1 MAAIKNNVSLI
12 ETLMIK
18 YSNATEC
25 FVLAWL
31 STITADPMFVAKNIT
46 IERYTATL
54 NGFLK
59 KKKGE
64 MFLSIVNYKI

>member
-1 MAAIKNNVSLI
+1 MAAIRNNVSLI

-25 FVLAWL
+25 FVLASY

-46 IERYTATL
+46 TERHTATL

-59 KKKGE
+59 KKKGK
-64 MFLSIVNYKI
+64 SICFKYCEL